1 MAKPW
6 ATSRFDLHIEPTGP
20 GVCKGLTKALP
31 NAVAIGAS
39 RSGWCHPGTTDRAR
53 PGWKRGELRA
63 GLSAILARPSLLPH
77 AWLGHSGDRGAMEV
91 APIIVHWPYGSGG
104 RRVVVR
110 ADPRP
115 RVLGRRRHR
124 VPCTVRACRCGGAA
138 RQSVVGEV
146 ARRQGAPLPSSLRRG
161 GAAGFEPASSRFWRP
176 RASTTALRPP
186 PGAYRP
192 SGGESALRPD
202 SPALKSARMPTPR
215 RPEQQAGPPTR

>member
-6 ATSRFDLHIEPTGP
+6 ATPRFDLHAEPIGP
-20 GVCKGLTKALP
+20 DLRKGLTKALP
-31 NAVAIGAS
+31 NAVSIGAF
-39 RSGWCHPGTTDRAR
+39 RRDGAIRVRLTEPARAGR
-53 PGWKRGELRA
+53 GGELRA
-63 GLSAILARPSLLPH
+63 GLPVILARPSLLPH
-77 AWLGHSGDRGAMEV
+77 ARLGHSGEHGAMEV
-91 APIIVHWPYGSGG
+91 APIIVHPPHGSGG
-104 RRVVVR
+104 RRVVAQ

-115 RVLGRRRHR
+115 RLHGRRRHR
-124 VPCTVRACRCGGAA
+124 IPAPCLPAGCGGAA

-192 SGGESALRPD
+192 SGGESALDPD
-202 SPALKSARMPTPR
+202 SPAFKSARMPTPR